1 MAQDRIKE
9 IRDLVS
15 RDYGIDLRL
24 AAWAYNEIARLRE
37 ELAQASAVDSTTL
50 AHARDCAR
58 DGHHPSLRS
67 VPGTRVSCVCFYC
80 DATYGDPSEIA
91 QLRADLAA
99 LNRALADERAAVAI
113 AHERI
118 AEVTAELDEA
128 IEDRRQ
134 ARDDAARAAA
144 LLAVRTMELDNA
156 RSRVV
161 EQIKKSLPHAMQ
173 NAKAVYKY
181 DVNESR
187 ARAMAVL
194 IVDEAI
200 QCLHFDDTR
209 ESIRAHAAGSGK
221 GGDNA

>member
-1 MAQDRIKE
+1 MGDLYRECRECGMPLTIPTERPCRCDSCCVADRYEK
-9 IRDLVS
+9 
-15 RDYGIDLRL
+15 RL
-24 AAWAYNEIARLRE
+24 EAK
-37 ELAQASAVDSTTL
+37 D
-50 AHARDCAR
+50 
-58 DGHHPSLRS
+58 
-67 VPGTRVSCVCFYC
+67 
-80 DATYGDPSEIA
+80 
-91 QLRADLAA
+91 ADLSA

-144 LLAVRTMELDNA
+144 LLVVRTLELDNA

-181 DVNESR
+181 DGNESR

-194 IVDEAI
+194 IVDEAL

-209 ESIRAHAAGSGK
+209 DALRAHAAGSGK
-221 GGDNA
+221 GGDDG